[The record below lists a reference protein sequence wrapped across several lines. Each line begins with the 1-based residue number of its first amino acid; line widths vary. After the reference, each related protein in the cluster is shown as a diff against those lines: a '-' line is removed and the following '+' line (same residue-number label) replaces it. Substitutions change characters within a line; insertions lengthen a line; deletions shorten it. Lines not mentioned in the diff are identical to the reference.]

1 MKQILLTIFLLLS
14 LTVNLF
20 AQNIVNG
27 TITDEEG
34 AFLPGATVT
43 VLESNI
49 GAITDF
55 DGKFSLEANT
65 GDTVII
71 SYVGYTTQEIVV
83 GESSNFEI
91 TLRSN
96 LLEEVVV
103 TALGISREKKSLGYA
118 VSELSGDN
126 VNTIKD
132 NNLANSLTGKVAGLQ
147 ISAAGSLGSGSRI
160 TIRGNN
166 SLGGN
171 SQALIVVDGMPINS
185 SLPLGNDGGQ
195 RESGANDSGG
205 QPSYEPSIGGGGI
218 ADINPDDVESISV
231 LKGPAASALYG

>member
-103 TALGISREKKSLGYA
+103 TALGISREKKSLG
-118 VSELSGDN
+118 
-126 VNTIKD
+126 T
-132 NNLANSLTGKVAGLQ
+132 
-147 ISAAGSLGSGSRI
+147 
-160 TIRGNN
+160 
-166 SLGGN
+166 
-171 SQALIVVDGMPINS
+171 
-185 SLPLGNDGGQ
+185 
-195 RESGANDSGG
+195 
-205 QPSYEPSIGGGGI
+205 
-218 ADINPDDVESISV
+218 
-231 LKGPAASALYG
+231 